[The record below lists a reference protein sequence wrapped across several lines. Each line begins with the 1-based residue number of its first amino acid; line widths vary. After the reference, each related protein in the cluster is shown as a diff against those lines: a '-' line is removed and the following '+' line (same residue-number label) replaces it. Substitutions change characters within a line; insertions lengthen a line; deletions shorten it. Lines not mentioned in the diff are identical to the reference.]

1 MSQGG
6 KMESKDL
13 FGKDR
18 LAAGLAACTL
28 LLLFV
33 FFYALNQNVAGL
45 GREIEELKSLNSAV
59 LELDARHAALDGK
72 VTELGSLPR
81 RTSLMTMENQVRAMA
96 HAADDLDQ
104 RLDGRH
110 RDKLAAIRTM
120 LEEIGEDLHQSR

>member
-1 MSQGG
+1 MD
-6 KMESKDL
+6 SKDM

-18 LAAGLAACTL
+18 LAAGLAACTI

-33 FFYALNQNVAGL
+33 FFYALHQNVTGL

-72 VTELGSLPR
+72 VTELDTLPR

-96 HAADDLDQ
+96 HTAEDLDQ
-104 RLDGRH
+104 RLDGKH

-120 LEEIGEDLHQSR
+120 LQEIGEDLGDSR